1 MKARYYCISCSKL
14 VEEEFGDFIVTLNK
28 TGPSYAGGGDPE
40 EQDFVCWDC
49 LDREAA
55 EEVYDY
61 DGYHSPDPI
70 EEGMPYEKLPD

>member
-14 VEEEFGDFIVTLNK
+14 VEEEFGNFIVTLNQ

-55 EEVYDY
+55 DEAVRVFRT
-61 DGYHSPDPI
+61 
-70 EEGMPYEKLPD
+70 GMNNSVFICMNLLAFG